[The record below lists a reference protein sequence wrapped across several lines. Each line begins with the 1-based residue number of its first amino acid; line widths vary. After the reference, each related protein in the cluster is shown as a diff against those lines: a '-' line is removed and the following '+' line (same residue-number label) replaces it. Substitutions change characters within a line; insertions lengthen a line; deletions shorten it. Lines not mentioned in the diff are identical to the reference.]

1 MNIYVFGLGHV
12 GLPLACWIAQGGKHV
27 FGIDTDPQVI
37 HDINNGEIAMEE
49 YYHDIPIK
57 TLAKTLIEEGKL
69 SISNQIKRCAAEKAT
84 FLISVGLADRPDGS
98 KDLSPIL
105 SVIDDI
111 GHVLVP
117 GDLIILRSTVP
128 PGTCA
133 GIIEPKLC
141 EFNVPFHLAYCPETI
156 AETQAFEELENNPLI
171 LGAIS
176 EESYKAAEVFLNS
189 LSENK
194 IYKAPDTSTA
204 EMAKVVQ
211 NLYRDVN
218 IAFANE
224 VCDVAEHLQ
233 IDRNEL
239 RKLVNV
245 NSRVNMH
252 SCGPGVGGYCLPNA
266 LSYLKSALEKPD
278 PFLELSQLAR
288 EFNANR
294 PKKIARQV
302 AESLEAL
309 EKKVSDS
316 TVAVLGLAMKSFC
329 ADIRFS
335 PALDMIRELQDFG
348 ANVKAYDPMVPPT
361 FPFQAASFEECIRD
375 SDCLVIA
382 VNQKGFEFNPDKIS
396 SLMAPTAIM
405 IDTQNIL
412 TEEAR

>member
-12 GLPLACWIAQGGKHV
+12 GLPLACWIAQAGNHV
-27 FGIDTDPQVI
+27 FGIDIDPQVI
-37 HDINNGEIAMEE
+37 DDINSGEIAIEE
-49 YYHDIPIK
+49 YYHDTHIK
-57 TLAKTLIEEGKL
+57 TLAKILVDEGKL
-69 SISNQIKRCAAEKAT
+69 SISTQIKRCSNEKAA
-84 FLISVGLADRPDGS
+84 FLISVGLADCPDGS

-105 SVIDDI
+105 SAIDDI

-117 GDLIILRSTVP
+117 DDLIILRSTVP

-141 EFNVPFHLAYCPETI
+141 KFNVPFHFAYCPETI
-156 AETQAFEELENNPLI
+156 IETQAFEEFENNPLI
-171 LGAIS
+171 LGGSS
-176 EESYKAAEVFLNS
+176 EESYKAAEAFLNS

-194 IYKAPDTSTA
+194 IYKASDTSIA

-224 VCDVAEHLQ
+224 ICDVAGLLQ
-233 IDRNEL
+233 INYNEL

-245 NSRVNMH
+245 NPRVNMH
-252 SCGPGVGGYCLPNA
+252 NCGPGVGGYCLPNA

-278 PFLELSQLAR
+278 KFLELSQLAR
-288 EFNANR
+288 ELNADR

-302 AESLEAL
+302 VDALESLGKQA
-309 EKKVSDS
+309 SDS

-329 ADIRFS
+329 ADIRLS
-335 PALDMIRELQDFG
+335 PALDIIRALQDLG
-348 ANVKAYDPMVPPT
+348 AKVKAYDPMVAPM
-361 FPFQAASFEECIRD
+361 FPFQAASLEECIRGA
-375 SDCLVIA
+375 DCLVIA
-382 VNQKGFEFNPDKIS
+382 INQKGFDFNADKLS
-396 SLMAPTAIM
+396 SLMAPTPII

-412 TEEAR
+412 TEAAR